1 MIVKS
6 CATDGF
12 PAKVTALKFL
22 DMPAQ
27 IPVRVLSFLCL
38 AGLCGLASGQTT
50 SPIKTTVASGTTS
63 LSSFSLAKQGQAG
76 SSGAMPRV
84 FVPTLPRTAYTR
96 YPWKTDI
103 TATVFWI
110 GESPTA
116 NNPTPNHKSSWDT
129 EWQKNFGGF
138 DDPDPSRRTSD
149 YCPVGFKPGLNP
161 FYIALP
167 YNDVLN
173 YKTTKS
179 EAAKMIPWYKQR
191 FTREGR
197 SVLKGT
203 WVAIRYGNRVCY
215 AQWEDCGPFV
225 TDDVEYVFGS
235 ARPKNQE
242 NGGAGIDISP
252 AVRDYLGIR
261 SGAKCDWRFVDLNE
275 VAGGPWCTYGANNH
289 FVQSNTARQ
298 ASQRDAIAS
307 RLDELRRLRDE
318 YFKKNG
324 NR

>member
-6 CATDGF
+6 CASAAF
-12 PAKVTALKFL
+12 SVNVKALKFL
-22 DMPAQ
+22 DMPAP
-27 IPVRVLSFLCL
+27 ITFRVMSFLCL
-38 AGLCGLASGQTT
+38 AGIAANSFGQAT
-50 SPIKTTVASGTTS
+50 SSLKTTITGGTAS
-63 LSSFSLAKQGQAG
+63 LSAFSMAKQGQGA
-76 SSGAMPRV
+76 SSSAMPRV

-116 NNPTPNHKSSWDT
+116 NNPVPNHQSSWDT

-138 DDPDPSRRTSD
+138 DDPDPAKRTSD
-149 YCPVGFKPGLNP
+149 YCPVGFRPGLNP

-167 YNDVLN
+167 YNDVVN
-173 YKTTKS
+173 YRTTKT
-179 EAAKMIPWYKQR
+179 EASKVIPWFKQR
-191 FTREGR
+191 FSREGK

-225 TDDVEYVFGS
+225 TDDAEYVFGT
-235 ARPKNQE
+235 ARPKNSE
-242 NGGAGIDISP
+242 NSGAGIDISP

-261 SGAKCDWRFVDLNE
+261 SGAKCDWRFVDTNE
-275 VAGGPWCTYGANNH
+275 VAGGPWCTYGSNNH
-289 FVQSNTARQ
+289 FVQSKATQSTAL
-298 ASQRDAIAS
+298 AS

-324 NR
+324 RR